1 VARNAWFGVA
11 LLALTSVAACGSE
24 AVEAKA
30 TQAAQALLAMVRART
45 DSIKQ
50 AREARMAAAAADT
63 AARSDSTGSDST
75 AQASLAATAGTAP
88 AQSATVAAKPA
99 AAMTAALPA
108 GARPVADSLDQD
120 AEAALADSVQ
130 RAREIEVL
138 RETFAYAGGTRDPFN
153 SLINQDKSGPEIGDL
168 DLVGVYLDLRTPSNN
183 VVVLRE
189 KGTTGKRHKMRVG
202 DQIGRSRLTQIR
214 ARDAVFMIQDFGFE
228 RQETLSLRKQEVE
241 TP

>member
-11 LLALTSVAACGSE
+11 LLALTTVAACGGE
-24 AVEAKA
+24 VVEVKA
-30 TQAAQALLAMVRART
+30 AQAAQTQLAKVRART
-45 DSIKQ
+45 DSIRQ
-50 AREARMAAAAADT
+50 LQEAKMASVADT
-63 AARSDSTGSDST
+63 TARSESAG
-75 AQASLAATAGTAP
+75 AQTSLAATAPAESATAP
-88 AQSATVAAKPA
+88 VTTSAAKPA
-99 AAMTAALPA
+99 GTSSAS
-108 GARPVADSLDQD
+108 DSLDQD

-130 RAREIEVL
+130 RAREIDVL

-153 SLINQDKSGPEIGDL
+153 SLINQGKNGPEIGDL

-189 KGTTGKRHKMRVG
+189 KRADGKRHKMRVG
-202 DQIGRSRLTQIR
+202 DQLGRSRLTQIR
-214 ARDAVFMIQDFGFE
+214 ARDAVFTIQDFGFD